1 LRKIFYYDSD
11 EQVLSDI
18 YKLKKIFKINSI
30 NFINISNR
38 NPIQKIFD
46 DGNCVFYCLRFI
58 EYIINKNINYNM
70 ESLKFNV
77 LLFENEIYKKND
89 MFKWTNN
96 FIENYNKNI

>member
-1 LRKIFYYDSD
+1 
-11 EQVLSDI
+11 
-18 YKLKKIFKINSI
+18 
-30 NFINISNR
+30 
-38 NPIQKIFD
+38 
-46 DGNCVFYCLRFI
+46 
-58 EYIINKNINYNM
+58 M